1 VLGLTLR
8 AALPELEL
16 LAFHQ
21 TRMLQP
27 DRFSKQ
33 ERHDS
38 RRWLREHGHA
48 LPSRYL
54 R

>member
-1 VLGLTLR
+1 
-8 AALPELEL
+8 
-16 LAFHQ
+16 
-21 TRMLQP
+21 MMQP

-48 LPSRYL
+48 LPDVERYQRL
-54 R
+54 

>member
-1 VLGLTLR
+1 MMKP
-8 AALPELEL
+8 A
-16 LAFHQ
+16 
-21 TRMLQP
+21 
-27 DRFSKQ
+27 RFSKQ

-48 LPSRYL
+48 LPKRIAA